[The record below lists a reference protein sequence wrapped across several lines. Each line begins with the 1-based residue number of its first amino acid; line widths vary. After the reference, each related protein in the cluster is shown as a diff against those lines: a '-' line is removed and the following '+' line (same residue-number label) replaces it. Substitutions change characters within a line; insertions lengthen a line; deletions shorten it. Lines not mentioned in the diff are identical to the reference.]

1 MGFFNKQRTDG
12 RTYDGQGEER
22 KGFIDRISF
31 NGEAEDIVW
40 KFPYDNLS
48 IGTQLIVNHSQEA
61 IFLRGGAV
69 CDIFG
74 EGTHTLSTNNIPVL
88 QKLINLPLEAE
99 LLLQQKSISSA
110 KPYVVISNS
119 EQSTLFLYATR
130 FTVSPFPY
138 ELSVNTV
145 SESWTLQCY

>member
-69 CDIFG
+69 CDILAKVHIRYQPIIFRF
-74 EGTHTLSTNNIPVL
+74 S
-88 QKLINLPLEAE
+88 KIN
-99 LLLQQKSISSA
+99 
-110 KPYVVISNS
+110 
-119 EQSTLFLYATR
+119 
-130 FTVSPFPY
+130 
-138 ELSVNTV
+138 
-145 SESWTLQCY
+145 